1 MEQTYGGDTMW
12 RCGQIEGNASS
23 RQGTPRVLATSSLR
37 TFPPHLHWKPPDQDF
52 KPLAPGAA
60 REPSSLD

>member
-1 MEQTYGGDTMW
+1 MEQTYGETPCGDAG
-12 RCGQIEGNASS
+12 RDRGNASS